1 MSPRLL
7 TATARAALAAQ
18 ETGEVFLQLV
28 TITHEDLASTLYFV
42 NNTVDIV
49 SRGNTYLGWP
59 FQITLPDERE
69 DTMPTVQLVIDN
81 VDRRIMEGIRLLPSA
96 PALRLEVILASDP
109 DTLEAGPFNFTV
121 RGVEYD
127 ALVIQATLAPEDLL
141 NEPAIAYTFAPKDF
155 PGLFP

>member
-7 TATARAALAAQ
+7 TSTARAALAAQ

-28 TITHEDLASTLYFV
+28 TITHDDLEPTLYFV

-49 SRGNTYLGWP
+49 SRGTTYLGWP

-96 PALRLEVILASDP
+96 PALALEVILASDP
-109 DTLEAGPFNFTV
+109 DTLEAGPFNFAV

-127 ALVIQATLAPEDLL
+127 ALIIQATLAPEDLL
-141 NEPAIAYTFAPKDF
+141 NEHAISHSFSPKDF

>member
-18 ETGEVFLQLV
+18 ETGEVFLQLI
-28 TITHEDLASTLYFV
+28 TISHDLLVPPLYFV

-49 SRGNTYLGWP
+49 SRGNTHLGWP
-59 FQITLPDERE
+59 FQITLPDERA

-81 VDRRIMEGIRLLPSA
+81 IDRRIMEGIRMLPSA
-96 PALRLEVILASDP
+96 PAVALEVILASDP
-109 DTLEAGPFNFTV
+109 DTLESGPFNFTV

-127 ALVIQATLAPEDLL
+127 ALLIQATVAPEDIL
-141 NEPAIAYTFAPKDF
+141 NEPAIAYTFSPKDF
-155 PGLFP
+155 PGLFA